1 MGSKNLI
8 YQYWDGNV
16 RPSAQY
22 GSDCMKAYAEKI
34 GADYLFDRNAGFGQS
49 HNLGRVSPYY
59 GCFKPVFDDA
69 IIEQYDKVMFCD
81 TDIFPL
87 ENCDENIFDTFDGEL
102 GMATE
107 PLQPEYRYDQKLRKQ
122 CNENTEN
129 RWAKLVTDKY
139 GCDLPKDEVGRYKV
153 YNSGVVLYSK
163 EGLRKCREQ
172 FKPFGEYVSM
182 VENDPLVRGKVYG
195 TDQGYLHAMATSM
208 DIDFVE
214 LDNEWNRYITWCPY
228 DSPGGFQRTAV
239 DPRTENTKFVHIQMR
254 GADNQSNEWHWT
266 IANRPK
272 EEWMQMNNGVFIV

>member
-1 MGSKNLI
+1 MSKNLI
-8 YQYWDGNV
+8 YQYWDGDI

-22 GSDCMKAYAEKI
+22 GSDKMREYAERI
-34 GADYLFDRNAGFGQS
+34 GATYLLDLNANFGKS

-69 IIEQYDKVMFCD
+69 ILEEYDKVMFCD
-81 TDIFPL
+81 LDIFPL
-87 ENCDENIFDTFDGEL
+87 DNCNENIFDTFDGEL

-107 PLQPEYRYDQKLRKQ
+107 PLQPGYRFDPKLRKQ
-122 CNENTEN
+122 CNATTEH
-129 RWAKLVTDKY
+129 RWAELVTNAYDCK
-139 GCDLPKDEVGRYKV
+139 LPVDSEGRYKV

-172 FKPFGEYVSM
+172 FVPFKDYVQM
-182 VENDPLVRGKVYG
+182 IEGDGFVRGKVYG
-195 TDQGYLHAMATSM
+195 TDQGYIHAMATSM

-228 DSPGGFQRTAV
+228 DEGKSFVRTAV
-239 DPRTENTKFVHIQMR
+239 DSRTPNTKFVHIQMR

-266 IANRPK
+266 VANRPK
-272 EEWMQMNNGVFIV
+272 QEWMMMKNGINIR